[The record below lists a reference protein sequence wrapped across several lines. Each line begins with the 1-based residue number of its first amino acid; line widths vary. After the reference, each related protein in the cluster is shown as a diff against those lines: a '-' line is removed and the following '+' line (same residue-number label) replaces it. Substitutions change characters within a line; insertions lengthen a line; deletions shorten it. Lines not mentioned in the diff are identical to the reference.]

1 MAINAVAAPSVPVA
15 RMERSGMREIFLRP
29 GPRISARLRGRPSGL
44 RHRCRNESLQ
54 IDIDQTTSGGRNP
67 RAFWKGH
74 LRLSLV
80 TCPIEL
86 YPATK
91 ALTEI
96 AESVV
101 SRQPQRA
108 A

>member
-1 MAINAVAAPSVPVA
+1 M
-15 RMERSGMREIFLRP
+15 
-29 GPRISARLRGRPSGL
+29 
-44 RHRCRNESLQ
+44 
-54 IDIDQTTSGGRNP
+54 
-67 RAFWKGH
+67 
-74 LRLSLV
+74 V

-101 SRQPQRA
+101 SRQAQRA